1 MFSRIGRPLILVT
14 VITAI
19 LLVFLPPSGV
29 PLSPGQ
35 RAATMSSAEVV
46 GGQVT
51 VISLVLSS
59 YLVSALTYLFFAASG
74 KKVATKTRG
83 TEANGALTYTR
94 FEGGK
99 ALGTEQLVFKGSSS
113 GSLGTIGGVPAPPG
127 KGLEWGEEFSLT
139 GSTLKMY
146 WSLLSRRDASIGLR
160 TIQRELGFS
169 SPSSAAYQLDKLM
182 NLGLVSKDEM
192 GDYVVNRVVKVGF
205 LRDFLFLG
213 KHALPKNA
221 IYGALTLAVSF
232 VCFSLLVIMQVQ
244 VLVVCLA
251 VLPGLISTSL
261 FLRDA
266 AKALEYK
273 NKLTV
278 RHNNKREG

>member
-1 MFSRIGRPLILVT
+1 
-14 VITAI
+14 
-19 LLVFLPPSGV
+19 
-29 PLSPGQ
+29 
-35 RAATMSSAEVV
+35 
-46 GGQVT
+46 
-51 VISLVLSS
+51 
-59 YLVSALTYLFFAASG
+59 
-74 KKVATKTRG
+74 
-83 TEANGALTYTR
+83 
-94 FEGGK
+94 
-99 ALGTEQLVFKGSSS
+99 
-113 GSLGTIGGVPAPPG
+113 
-127 KGLEWGEEFSLT
+127 
-139 GSTLKMY
+139 MY